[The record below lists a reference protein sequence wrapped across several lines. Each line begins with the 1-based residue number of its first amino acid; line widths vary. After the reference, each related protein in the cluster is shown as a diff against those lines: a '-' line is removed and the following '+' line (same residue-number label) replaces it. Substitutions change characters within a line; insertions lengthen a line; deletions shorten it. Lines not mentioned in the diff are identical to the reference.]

1 MDALQEY
8 FGIEAFDFET
18 NKKKL
23 VDNLNY
29 LKAMT
34 VEEQTFY
41 KKWQEIQSY
50 NGSVNKLNEVKAKIL
65 VKDEKKGVDA
75 SKVLDAL
82 NLFGEKKIVENERVN
97 LAILDLHLGDSRS
110 PSEIVSLFSTR

>member
-23 VDNLNY
+23 IDNLNF
-29 LKAMT
+29 LKSVS

-41 KKWQEIQSY
+41 KKWQEVQSF
-50 NGSVNKLNEVKAKIL
+50 NGSSGKLNEVKAKIWTPTDFNDEQLTINEIENCNPTL
-65 VKDEKKGVDA
+65 VHVN
-75 SKVLDAL
+75 SKRD
-82 NLFGEKKIVENERVN
+82 NEDFNSYIWSYNV
-97 LAILDLHLGDSRS
+97 I
-110 PSEIVSLFSTR
+110 